1 MLRRFSTAVL
11 AVAAVVILYGIGA
24 SDRAQAQQ
32 RITIG
37 TNPQG
42 SLYYVVGGGIAKIL
56 SEELGRRATTQPY
69 AGSSVYLPLV
79 DSGEVTLGLISSL
92 DGGRSYRGEG
102 SEPTRNL
109 RTIARLWP
117 LSYAYVTRADSDIR
131 TIQDLAG
138 KRVVVEI
145 RANAAL
151 AAANR
156 AMLASGGLSE
166 DDVESVD
173 IGNLPQGIEGLI
185 EDTLDATA
193 IAVGIPL
200 TRQAH
205 ASISGGIRYVA
216 LDGENATDAF
226 LEEQLP
232 GLFTTVVEPSDARP
246 GVQEPTKVTGFDVF
260 LIGSA
265 EISDE
270 EAAELARTVHEH
282 FDTLR
287 EDYPPLRSAQAD
299 EVAAATNTVPYHPG
313 AIAYFKEQGL
323 WSEANEEREARL
335 D

>member
-1 MLRRFSTAVL
+1 MLKWLSMAAMAAFAALVL
-11 AVAAVVILYGIGA
+11 TGPDAT
-24 SDRAQAQQ
+24 AQAQ

-42 SLYYVVGGGIAKIL
+42 SLYYVVGGGIAKIF
-56 SEELGRRATTQPY
+56 SEELERRATTQPY

-79 DSGEVTLGLISSL
+79 DSGEVTLGLVSSL
-92 DGGRSYRGEG
+92 DGGRSFRGEG

-117 LSYAYVTRADSDIR
+117 LSYAYMTRADSDIR
-131 TIQDLAG
+131 TIQDLEG

-166 DDVESVD
+166 DDVQSID
-173 IGNLPQGIEGLI
+173 IGNLPQGVEGLI

-205 ASISGGIRYVA
+205 ASISGGIRYVE
-216 LDGENATDAF
+216 LQGEDATDEF
-226 LEEQLP
+226 LHEQLP
-232 GLFTTVVEPSDARP
+232 GLFS
-246 GVQEPTKVTGFDVF
+246 
-260 LIGSA
+260 
-265 EISDE
+265 
-270 EAAELARTVHEH
+270 
-282 FDTLR
+282 
-287 EDYPPLRSAQAD
+287 
-299 EVAAATNTVPYHPG
+299 
-313 AIAYFKEQGL
+313 
-323 WSEANEEREARL
+323 
-335 D
+335 